1 MKMISRRL
9 EQLDSSMKAMQVA
22 MEGRLPAQQQP
33 EQQQEEHLPLVAEM
47 MRLPIHSQLHNQRPE
62 VYAQV
67 SRPIKLKFPRF
78 IERGGGDPSAWIFRA
93 VQFFRYYNIPEEERI
108 LNASYHLDDEA
119 LIWFQDCERS
129 LDS

>member
-78 IERGGGDPSAWIFRA
+78 IEGGGGILQLGFLELCSSLAIIIFLKKR
-93 VQFFRYYNIPEEERI
+93 E
-108 LNASYHLDDEA
+108 S
-119 LIWFQDCERS
+119 
-129 LDS
+129 

>member
-78 IERGGGDPSAWIFRA
+78 IERGGGGGILQLGFLELCNSLGIIIFLKKR
-93 VQFFRYYNIPEEERI
+93 E
-108 LNASYHLDDEA
+108 S
-119 LIWFQDCERS
+119 
-129 LDS
+129 